1 MNSLP
6 RAIFRPIRGIVPR
19 YGAAILLAG
28 LATIVRSASDSIL
41 PPGFPFLT
49 FFPVVILSTFIAGR
63 GPGVLCAVLSGLAAW
78 YWFIPPFNSFH
89 ADRPVLTALT
99 FYAFVVAVDI
109 ALIDGLL
116 RRQQQLV
123 DNQRQLADMADHQ
136 TLLFKELQHRVAN
149 NLASISSMLRL
160 QRRRIE
166 REPGSALALVDSANA
181 RIELM
186 GRVHRQL
193 YDPAARQTPLADQ
206 IEQVVRQAQ
215 DVSGATHVAVTVQA
229 VNARIAVDRM
239 MTLMLLVTEVLTNS
253 IKHGFGENQP
263 GKVHLE
269 LTRID
274 EGRLRLSVADNG
286 CGISE
291 AAPIR
296 PAGSRGL
303 GTTIIRG
310 FASQLNGTL
319 HVDGSNGVTT
329 VVEFPEDV
337 D

>member
-1 MNSLP
+1 MTSLL
-6 RAIFRPIRGIVPR
+6 RSIFRPIRGTLPR
-19 YGAAILLAG
+19 YGTAILLAG
-28 LATIVRSASDSIL
+28 VGTGLRFLSNSLL

-49 FFPVVILSTFIAGR
+49 FFPVVILSTFLAGR
-63 GPGVLCAVLSGLAAW
+63 GPAIVCAVLSGLAAW
-78 YWFIPPFNSFH
+78 YWFIPPFESFH
-89 ADRPVLTALT
+89 ADGPVITAMA

-193 YDPAARQTPLADQ
+193 YDPASRQIAIAEQ
-206 IEQVVRQAQ
+206 IGQVVRQAQ
-215 DVSGATHVAVTVQA
+215 DVADAHHVTVTVDA
-229 VNARIAVDRM
+229 VEARIAVDRM
-239 MTLMLLVTEVLTNS
+239 MPLMLLVTEVLTNS
-253 IKHGFGENQP
+253 IKHAFAEGQSGD
-263 GKVHLE
+263 VHLA
-269 LTRID
+269 LVRMD
-274 EGRLRLSVADNG
+274 EGRLRLTIADNG
-286 CGISE
+286 RGLAE
-291 AAPIR
+291 
-296 PAGSRGL
+296 PADPSVRTNGL

-329 VVEFPEDV
+329 VVEFPEDA

>member
-1 MNSLP
+1 MIQLP
-6 RAIFRPIRGIVPR
+6 RSIFKPIRGLLPR
-19 YGAAILLAG
+19 YGTAILLAG
-28 LATIVRSASDSIL
+28 LATGVRFASDHML
-41 PPGFPFLT
+41 PSGFPFLT
-49 FFPVVILSTFIAGR
+49 FFPVVILSTFVAGR
-63 GPGVLCAVLSGLAAW
+63 GPGILCALLGGLSAW
-78 YWFIPPFNSFH
+78 YWFIPPLNSFY
-89 ADRPVLTALT
+89 ANGPVVTALA

-116 RRQQQLV
+116 ARQRQLV

-166 REPGSALALVDSANA
+166 REPTSALALVDSANS

-186 GRVHRQL
+186 GRIHRQL
-193 YDPAARQTPLADQ
+193 YDPAARQSSLADQ
-206 IEQVVRQAQ
+206 IGQVVRQAQ
-215 DVSGATHVAVTVQA
+215 DVAGATHVEVTVDA
-229 VNARIAVDRM
+229 INARIAVDRM

-253 IKHGFGENQP
+253 IKHAFAQGQP
-263 GKVHLE
+263 GKVHLRLE
-269 LTRID
+269 RVD
-274 EGRLRLSVADNG
+274 EGRLRMTIADDG
-286 CGISE
+286 CGIAE
-291 AAPIR
+291 AT
-296 PAGSRGL
+296 GSPVKTNGL

-319 HVDGSNGVTT
+319 QVDGSNGVTT
-329 VVEFPEDV
+329 TVEFPEDI